1 MTRIRRILK
10 SERLK
15 KISRKYMDPMLIN
28 SYKAYIKDPKKNII
42 KTMSR
47 SSTITPQFDG
57 LEINVH
63 NGKRYVPV
71 LVSQDNIGLKYGEFA
86 FTRKFIGHKKD
97 GKKLM
102 FKKKEVT
109 NKIPFKY
116 IKSSL
121 NPISLGEHKKLL
133 TKISSKKFAFKPFT
147 NVSVFKNLINN

>member
-1 MTRIRRILK
+1 
-10 SERLK
+10 
-15 KISRKYMDPMLIN
+15 
-28 SYKAYIKDPKKNII
+28 
-42 KTMSR
+42 MSR